1 MAAAPSRRRGA
12 GYGKTV
18 LGAIIVVLYLFPV
31 YWMVATSLKTFKD
44 IFAVPPQLVPI
55 PPVVA
60 PYVDAVISDPYV
72 LRAILNS
79 AIISVSTLVLTL
91 VLATPAAYALARRR
105 LRFTGAVVFV
115 LLLAQMVPAIII
127 AGPLFV
133 IFGQVVLVDS
143 YLALILADTT
153 IITLPFAIIILRP
166 FFLSVP
172 TDLEDAALIDG
183 CSRLGALWRVVLPVV
198 LPGLITVGTF
208 AFLLSWGEFVFGLT
222 LITSEEIQ
230 PVTVALSEIQG
241 QYSTRWNNLMA
252 VSTAIALPIVVIFMG
267 LQRFIVSGL
276 TVGSTKE

>member
-1 MAAAPSRRRGA
+1 M
-12 GYGKTV
+12 
-18 LGAIIVVLYLFPV
+18 
-31 YWMVATSLKTFKD
+31 
-44 IFAVPPQLVPI
+44 
-55 PPVVA
+55 
-60 PYVDAVISDPYV
+60 

-91 VLATPAAYALARRR
+91 VLAAPAAYALARRR
-105 LRFTGAVVFV
+105 LRFTAVVVFV
-115 LLLAQMVPAIII
+115 LLLAQMVPTVII

-133 IFGQVVLVDS
+133 IFGQIGLVDS

-153 IITLPFAIIILRP
+153 IITLPFAMIILRP

-172 TDLEDAALIDG
+172 RDLEDAALIDG
-183 CSRLGALWRVVLPVV
+183 CSRPGALWRVVLPVV

-222 LITSEEIQ
+222 LITSEELQ

-252 VSTAIALPIVVIFMG
+252 VPPPCAAHRRDLRQPAALYRERPYRRGYQGVAGGRISK
-267 LQRFIVSGL
+267 SGRSPKPGSGRQEARL
-276 TVGSTKE
+276 LVCVGV

>member
-1 MAAAPSRRRGA
+1 MAAIPSRRQG
-12 GYGKTV
+12 GKYGKTV
-18 LGAIIVVLYLFPV
+18 VGAIVVAAYLFPV
-31 YWMVATSLKTFKD
+31 YWMIATSLKSFKD
-44 IFAVPPQLVPI
+44 IFAVPPQLVPL
-55 PPVVA
+55 PPEIS
-60 PYVDAVISDPYV
+60 PYLDAVIGDPYV

-79 AIISVSTLVLTL
+79 AIISVCTLALTL

-105 LRFTGAVVFV
+105 LRFTAVVVFV
-115 LLLAQMVPAIII
+115 LLLAQMVPTVII

-133 IFGQVVLVDS
+133 IFGQIGLVDS

-153 IITLPFAIIILRP
+153 IITLPFAVIILRP

-172 TDLEDAALIDG
+172 RDLEDAALIDG
-183 CSRLGALWRVVLPVV
+183 CSRPGALWRVVLPVV

-208 AFLLSWGEFVFGLT
+208 AFLMSWGEFVFGLT
-222 LITSEEIQ
+222 LITSEELQ

-252 VSTAIALPIVVIFMG
+252 VSTAVALPIVVIFVS

-276 TVGSTKE
+276 TAGATKE